1 MVDIVGAPQRRRDT
15 RYRVQI
21 PLVLR
26 CGGRTQKLVT
36 EDVSF
41 RGLFART
48 DTPPVLRQLI
58 RIEAELPPAGV
69 PFASHGMSVYVIE
82 PANAEGRVPGVGIQ
96 FYAMGPERT
105 KWEAFINHVRT
116 SAEIVPPA
124 EDAVA
129 PVRRIFPRYEVVLP
143 VRPKNLEELYVFYSR
158 DVSKGGMFL
167 ETEVEVDVGRELRL
181 DVEHPDTK
189 GVFGLEAVVRR
200 QGRQPAHGIGV
211 EFVNMDDGRRREFYE
226 FVHSAIP
233 ELREVELVDEGDPRL
248 E

>member
-1 MVDIVGAPQRRRDT
+1 MVDFVGAPQRRRDT

-21 PLVLR
+21 PLVLH
-26 CGGRTQKLVT
+26 CGGRAHKLLT

-82 PANAEGRVPGVGIQ
+82 PANDRGRAPGVGIQ

-105 KWEAFINHVRT
+105 KWEDFINHVRAD
-116 SAEIVPPA
+116 AEIVPVDT
-124 EDAVA
+124 DAVD
-129 PVRRIFPRYEVVLP
+129 PMRRSFPRYEVVLP
-143 VRPKNLEELYVFYSR
+143 VRPRNLEELYVFYSR

-181 DVEHPDTK
+181 DIEHPDTRD
-189 GVFGLEAVVRR
+189 VFGLEAVVRR
-200 QGRQPAHGIGV
+200 RGVEPAPGIGV
-211 EFVNMDDGRRREFYE
+211 EFVNIDDARRREFHE
-226 FVHSAIP
+226 FVYSAIP
-233 ELREVELVDEGDPRL
+233 ELKDVELIDEGDPGL